1 MLVFRKEGKDIW
13 KPATMNFTETSCSQ
27 MKTDVITTSV
37 QEQLVTA
44 FQISAL
50 LTSDL
55 QSVWTEG
62 GQRTGG

>member
-13 KPATMNFTETSCSQ
+13 KPATMNFTETCPQ